1 MRVAGY
7 VVPVEARA
15 AGPAC
20 FQYMA
25 HLEAGKIVVE
35 MRKMDMEGGSGD
47 GESRSTRWVVG

>member
-1 MRVAGY
+1 MRDAGY

-15 AGPAC
+15 AGLEC

-25 HLEAGKIVVE
+25 HLKAGKIVVE
-35 MRKMDMEGGSGD
+35 MRKMDVEGGSGD